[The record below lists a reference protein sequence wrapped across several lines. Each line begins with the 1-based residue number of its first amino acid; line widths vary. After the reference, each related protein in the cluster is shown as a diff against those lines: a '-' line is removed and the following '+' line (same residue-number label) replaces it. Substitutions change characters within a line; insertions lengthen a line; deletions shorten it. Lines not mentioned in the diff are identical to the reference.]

1 MPHERVEVEVPS
13 AVAAAMRARAL
24 ADGHSLEDERVLALR
39 EHVGQQRLAGE
50 MLHVDD
56 VVRGD
61 GAW

>member
-1 MPHERVEVEVPS
+1 MPHERVEVEVPA

-24 ADGHSLEDERVLALR
+24 ADGRSLQDELVLALR
-39 EHVGQQRLAGE
+39 EHVGHQRLAGE

>member
-1 MPHERVEVEVPS
+1 MPPERVEVEVPA

-24 ADGHSLEDERVLALR
+24 ADGHSLQDELVLALR
-39 EHVGQQRLAGE
+39 EHVGHQRLAGE